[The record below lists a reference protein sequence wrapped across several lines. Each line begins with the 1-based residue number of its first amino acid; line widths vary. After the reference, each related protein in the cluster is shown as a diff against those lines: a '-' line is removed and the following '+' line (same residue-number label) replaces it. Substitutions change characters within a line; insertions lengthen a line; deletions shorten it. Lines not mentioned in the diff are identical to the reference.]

1 MKHLTPDQA
10 ATIDAAFEILKAITP
25 KKASWV
31 ITVSN
36 YHGTPYSDFTYFTV
50 GGEQISTHWSKIGHG
65 SASGRV
71 NTAADAQNAEDADT
85 AGREARRIESLRA
98 ELARLTGE
106 VA

>member
-1 MKHLTPDQA
+1 MKNLTPDQA

-25 KKASWV
+25 EKASW
-31 ITVSN
+31 IISVSN
-36 YHGTPYSDFTYFTV
+36 YHGTAYADFTYFTV
-50 GGEQISTHWSKIGHG
+50 AGVQISGPRRELGNG
-65 SASGRV
+65 SASDRV
-71 NTAADAQNAEDADT
+71 NAAVDTQNDEDADT